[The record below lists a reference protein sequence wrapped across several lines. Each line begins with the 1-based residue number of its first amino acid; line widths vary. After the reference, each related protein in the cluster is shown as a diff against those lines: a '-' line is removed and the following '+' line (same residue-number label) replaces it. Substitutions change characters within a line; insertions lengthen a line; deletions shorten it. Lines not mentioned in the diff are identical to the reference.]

1 MVVNDYGIHAFTR
14 SSGHSRARVRIVT
27 LACTWRRIMRSMS
40 TAPFACVVVASR
52 ATRAGWREGTRSF
65 AASTSPRASAGARA
79 STSTSTSTM
88 DDAANDDGTTVPESS
103 NNVALYAVQRGDT
116 LFSIATEHGCE
127 TEQLVG
133 ENELGV
139 RRSIEVGQILR
150 VPVNVERA
158 SYTVRAKLTNAP
170 LGNTPASSGRRK
182 TSTRLGGLAPRAK
195 MATTRR
201 RVGRD
206 HRVVTPAQTVGI
218 GACVAISIVVLSVS
232 ANGSRSKQAARRA
245 FKGVAKKATA
255 SAESPNVSVET
266 PKRAASR
273 AFKGVPKKATA
284 SSESLNVS
292 VETPKPA
299 FPTMAKSASPTY
311 SDDRDAMLVEISS
324 MRELLRSYDFS
335 AEPPN
340 VSDAS
345 EESLRERDDDVT
357 LLSYDEGYEAMK
369 ATYLAEME
377 TMRASKKGESQEAEN
392 AEASFFSI
400 VRESLDDDD
409 DDDEDDDDDDDAECD
424 GATSV
429 VADEKSPETI
439 RAEESSAV
447 VLGAAE
453 SKAREYVLANARMV
467 NESAPR
473 PVMDK
478 KLSRSTSIRAA
489 SRGSDQGFKRALP
502 MALGSLIYDAQVV
515 VNAIQKRV
523 LG

>member
-1 MVVNDYGIHAFTR
+1 
-14 SSGHSRARVRIVT
+14 
-27 LACTWRRIMRSMS
+27 
-40 TAPFACVVVASR
+40 
-52 ATRAGWREGTRSF
+52 
-65 AASTSPRASAGARA
+65 
-79 STSTSTSTM
+79 M
-88 DDAANDDGTTVPESS
+88 DDAAIDDSTTVPESS

-116 LFSIATEHGCE
+116 LYSIATDHGCE

-182 TSTRLGGLAPRAK
+182 TSRLGGLVPRAK

-206 HRVVTPAQTVGI
+206 HQVMTPAQTVGI

-232 ANGSRSKQAARRA
+232 ANGSRSKRATRRA
-245 FKGVAKKATA
+245 FKDVAKATA

-266 PKRAASR
+266 PKRAAR
-273 AFKGVPKKATA
+273 PAFKGVAKKATA
-284 SSESLNVS
+284 SAETPNVS

-299 FPTMAKSASPTY
+299 FPTMVKSASPTY
-311 SDDRDAMLVEISS
+311 LDDRDAMLVEISS

-335 AEPPN
+335 AEPPS

-345 EESLRERDDDVT
+345 KESLQERDDDAT
-357 LLSYDEGYEAMK
+357 LLSYEEGYEAMK
-369 ATYLAEME
+369 ATYFAEME

-409 DDDEDDDDDDDAECD
+409 NDDDDDDDDAECD

-429 VADEKSPETI
+429 VADDKSPETI

-447 VLGAAE
+447 VLDAAE

-473 PVMDK
+473 RVMDK
-478 KLSRSTSIRAA
+478 KLSRSTSIRTA

-502 MALGSLIYDAQVV
+502 MALGSLIYDAQVF
-515 VNAIQKRV
+515 VNAIQKRI

>member
-1 MVVNDYGIHAFTR
+1 MIIYGIHAFTR

-27 LACTWRRIMRSMS
+27 LARTWRRIMRSIS
-40 TAPFACVVVASR
+40 TAPFAGVVVASR

-245 FKGVAKKATA
+245 FKGVPKKATA
-255 SAESPNVSVET
+255 SAESP
-266 PKRAASR
+266 
-273 AFKGVPKKATA
+273 
-284 SSESLNVS
+284 NVS

-369 ATYLAEME
+369 ATYFAEME

-439 RAEESSAV
+439 RPEESSAV

-515 VNAIQKRV
+515 VNAIQKRI

>member
-1 MVVNDYGIHAFTR
+1 M
-14 SSGHSRARVRIVT
+14 
-27 LACTWRRIMRSMS
+27 
-40 TAPFACVVVASR
+40 
-52 ATRAGWREGTRSF
+52 
-65 AASTSPRASAGARA
+65 
-79 STSTSTSTM
+79 
-88 DDAANDDGTTVPESS
+88 
-103 NNVALYAVQRGDT
+103 
-116 LFSIATEHGCE
+116 
-127 TEQLVG
+127 
-133 ENELGV
+133 
-139 RRSIEVGQILR
+139 
-150 VPVNVERA
+150 
-158 SYTVRAKLTNAP
+158 
-170 LGNTPASSGRRK
+170 
-182 TSTRLGGLAPRAK
+182 
-195 MATTRR
+195 
-201 RVGRD
+201 
-206 HRVVTPAQTVGI
+206 
-218 GACVAISIVVLSVS
+218 AISIVVLSVS
-232 ANGSRSKQAARRA
+232 ANGSRSKQAARRT

-369 ATYLAEME
+369 ATYFAEME

-439 RAEESSAV
+439 RPEESSAV

-515 VNAIQKRV
+515 VNAIQKRI

>member
-1 MVVNDYGIHAFTR
+1 MIDYGIHAFTR

-27 LACTWRRIMRSMS
+27 LACTWRRIMRSIS

-65 AASTSPRASAGARA
+65 AA
-79 STSTSTSTM
+79 STSTM

-158 SYTVRAKLTNAP
+158 SYTVRAKLTNTP
-170 LGNTPASSGRRK
+170 LGNTPAISGRRK

-255 SAESPNVSVET
+255 SAESPNVSVEM
-266 PKRAASR
+266 
-273 AFKGVPKKATA
+273 
-284 SSESLNVS
+284 
-292 VETPKPA
+292 PKPA

-409 DDDEDDDDDDDAECD
+409 DDDEDDDDDDDDDDDAECD

-515 VNAIQKRV
+515 VNAIQKRI